1 MKQVL
6 KEATPIVQE
15 MAHVGKQFME
25 AYGTEKRLKNLV
37 DFNDLEHYTLAILAK
52 NQADGWHASEASLYY
67 REKFDEVLVDEYQDI
82 NQLQE
87 SILYWLRRPL
97 SAEGNLLW

>member
-1 MKQVL
+1 M
-6 KEATPIVQE
+6 
-15 MAHVGKQFME
+15 
-25 AYGTEKRLKNLV
+25 

-52 NQADGWHASEASLYY
+52 NQADGWQASEASVYY

-87 SILYWLRRPL
+87 SILYWLRRR
-97 SAEGNLLW
+97 SAEGNFMVGDVKQSIYSFRLQILHCLLKIQSVWAKRVNESF

>member
-25 AYGTEKRLKNLV
+25 AYGAEKRLKNLV

-52 NQADGWHASEASLYY
+52 NQADGRQASEASLYY

-97 SAEGNLLW
+97 STEGNLLW